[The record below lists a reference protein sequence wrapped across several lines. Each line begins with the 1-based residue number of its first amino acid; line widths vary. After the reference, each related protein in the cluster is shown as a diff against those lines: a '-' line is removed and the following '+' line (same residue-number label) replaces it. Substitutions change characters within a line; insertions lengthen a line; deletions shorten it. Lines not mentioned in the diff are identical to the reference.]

1 MSLSRRMAV
10 AGGERGERILGV
22 LGLGLS
28 VAAAVIALA
37 VVPADAEQGDV
48 QRLMYLHVPSAWLAY
63 LAFFV
68 VFVGSVQYLRT
79 RRTRWDRVAHAS
91 AEIGVLFTALAIALG
106 SLWGKPVWGV
116 WWTWDPRLTTTA
128 ILLLIYVGYLAVR
141 RVSDSPGQ
149 RTKWGAVVGV
159 IGFVDV
165 PVVHLSVTWWRSLHQ
180 PPSVLRAGAP
190 SLAPPMLLTLLL
202 AVAAFTVLYVYLLV
216 LRLRVERL
224 AARAEGQA
232 VGIRLTPRPTA
243 IRPAAPL
250 IETEV
255 RGG

>member
-149 RTKWGAVVGV
+149 RAKWGAVVGV

>member
-1 MSLSRRMAV
+1 MRLNRRMAV
-10 AGGERGERILGV
+10 AGGGRGEQILGV
-22 LGLGLS
+22 LALGLS
-28 VAAAVIALA
+28 IAAAVIALA
-37 VVPADAEQGDV
+37 VAPADAEQGDV
-48 QRLMYLHVPSAWLAY
+48 QRLMYVHVPSAWLAY

-68 VFVGSVQYLRT
+68 VFIGSVQYLRT
-79 RRTRWDRVAHAS
+79 RRTRWDRLAHAS

-128 ILLLIYVGYLAVR
+128 ILLLIYVGYLSVR
-141 RVSDSPGQ
+141 RISDSPAQ
-149 RTKWGAVVGV
+149 RAKWSAVVGV

-180 PPSVLRAGAP
+180 PPSVLRPGAP
-190 SLAPPMLLTLLL
+190 TLAPSMLFTLLF
-202 AVAAFTVLYVYLLV
+202 AVAAFTVLYAYLLV
-216 LRLRVERL
+216 LRLHVERL

-232 VGIRLTPRPTA
+232 VGLRLTPRPTT
-243 IRPAAPL
+243 IRPSAPA
-250 IETEV
+250 IETEM